1 MEKEAK
7 KAEKAAKR
15 AAAKPQVEADE
26 AEAEAGPD
34 VSAGSYGVSPM
45 NQSKEK
51 PDFRFIDV
59 SVLSSKLN
67 EQVSVV
73 ILSRREV
80 KWTLCRCV
88 GQEGWGL
95 DFQI

>member
-15 AAAKPQVEADE
+15 AAAKPGQGQADDD
-26 AEAEAGPD
+26 AADAGPD
-34 VSAGSYGVSPM
+34 VSAGNYGVSPM
-45 NQSKEK
+45 NQSKTK

-67 EQVSVV
+67 EQVIDYTSYF
-73 ILSRREV
+73 L
-80 KWTLCRCV
+80 
-88 GQEGWGL
+88 
-95 DFQI
+95 

>member
-1 MEKEAK
+1 MEKDAK

-15 AAAKPQVEADE
+15 AAAKPQQQQAEDEADT
-26 AEAEAGPD
+26 GPD

-45 NQSKEK
+45 NQSRDK

-67 EQVSVV
+67 EQV
-73 ILSRREV
+73 
-80 KWTLCRCV
+80 
-88 GQEGWGL
+88 
-95 DFQI
+95 

>member
-1 MEKEAK
+1 MEKDAK

-15 AAAKPQVEADE
+15 AAAKPQQQAEDEADN
-26 AEAEAGPD
+26 GPD

-45 NQSKEK
+45 NQSKDK

-67 EQVSVV
+67 EQVSSKEEK
-73 ILSRREV
+73 L
-80 KWTLCRCV
+80 
-88 GQEGWGL
+88 
-95 DFQI
+95 

>member
-1 MEKEAK
+1 MEKDAK

-15 AAAKPQVEADE
+15 AAAKPQQQVEDE
-26 AEAEAGPD
+26 AEAAGPD

-59 SVLSSKLN
+59 AVLNSKLS
-67 EQVSVV
+67 EQVS
-73 ILSRREV
+73 
-80 KWTLCRCV
+80 
-88 GQEGWGL
+88 
-95 DFQI
+95 